1 MTESVLSP
9 DEIAAYR
16 RDGYIVP
23 RFRLEGDEL
32 AGLQQAVADLV
43 EDNPTLLD
51 QSIVAPHVPGSG
63 VQGVKVR
70 RPDYW
75 KRVALHPRIV
85 DMVEQV
91 VGPDIVLWGTTLFY
105 KRALS
110 GPATGWHRDGQV
122 WPIKPLATT
131 SVWIAATESTARNG
145 CLRMIPGSHAAQRIG
160 EHVFEDRKDMIVRR
174 SLARDEFDESTAVDI
189 ELEPGQMV
197 MFDVYTVHGATHNRG
212 DVPRAGYALRFM
224 PSTSHFDH
232 DGAERRDEPGYA
244 HDTRPLF
251 LARGRDVCGRN
262 DFRRGHPLENGEA
275 AAHS

>member
-91 VGPDIVLWGTTLFY
+91 SVPTSC
-105 KRALS
+105 S
-110 GPATGWHRDGQV
+110 GGRP
-122 WPIKPLATT
+122 
-131 SVWIAATESTARNG
+131 
-145 CLRMIPGSHAAQRIG
+145 C
-160 EHVFEDRKDMIVRR
+160 
-174 SLARDEFDESTAVDI
+174 
-189 ELEPGQMV
+189 
-197 MFDVYTVHGATHNRG
+197 
-212 DVPRAGYALRFM
+212 
-224 PSTSHFDH
+224 STS
-232 DGAERRDEPGYA
+232 
-244 HDTRPLF
+244 
-251 LARGRDVCGRN
+251 AR
-262 DFRRGHPLENGEA
+262 
-275 AAHS
+275 

>member
-1 MTESVLSP
+1 MPRGPHTILSP

-16 RDGYIVP
+16 RDGYVVP
-23 RFRLEGDEL
+23 RLRLGGGDL
-32 AGLQQAVADLV
+32 AALQQAVAHLV

-70 RPDYW
+70 SPDYW
-75 KRVALHPRIV
+75 KRIALHPAIL

-105 KRALS
+105 KRALA
-110 GPATGWHRDGQV
+110 GPETGWHRDGQV
-122 WPIKPLATT
+122 WPIDPLETT
-131 SVWIAATESTARNG
+131 SVWIAATESTRRNG
-145 CLRMIPGSHAAQRIG
+145 CLRFIPGSHAARRIG
-160 EHVFEDRKDMIVRR
+160 EHVFQDRTDMIVRR
-174 SLARDEFDESTAVDI
+174 SLAPEEFDEAAAVDA

-197 MFDVYTVHGATHNRG
+197 MFDVYTIHGAAHNRG
-212 DVPRAGYALRFM
+212 TVPRAGYALRFM

-244 HDTRPLF
+244 HDTRPLI
-251 LARGRDVCGRN
+251 LARGVDRCGLN
-262 DFRRGHPLENGEA
+262 DFSRGHPVPA
-275 AAHS
+275 

>member
-1 MTESVLSP
+1 MEDHMPHSILSA
-9 DEIAAYR
+9 EEVAAYH

-23 RFRLEGDEL
+23 RFRLDGEAL
-32 AGLQQAVADLV
+32 AGLQRAVAELV

-70 RPDYW
+70 SADYW
-75 KRVALHPRIV
+75 KRVALYPRV
-85 DMVEQV
+85 LDMVEQV
-91 VGPDIVLWGTTLFY
+91 IGPDIVLWGTTLFY
-105 KRALS
+105 KRAIG

-131 SVWIAATESTARNG
+131 SVWIAATESTTANG
-145 CLRMIPGSHAAQRIG
+145 CLRVIPGSHIARRIG

-174 SLARDEFDESTAVDI
+174 SLAKEEFDENDAVDV
-189 ELEPGQMV
+189 ELQPGQMV
-197 MFDVYTVHGATHNRG
+197 MFDVYTIHGAAHNRG
-212 DVPRAGYALRFM
+212 TIPRAGYALRFM

-244 HDTRPLF
+244 HNTRALF
-251 LARGRDVCGRN
+251 LARGRDRNGQN
-262 DFRRGHPLENGEA
+262 DFQRGHPTP
-275 AAHS
+275 